1 MWKTLSSHR
10 PMKKPKKVVITRLIP
25 TELKIA
31 MPRRNFLPIPVFMFP
46 FTGQKLPAD
55 VKVMVLTLIDAGSDT

>member
-1 MWKTLSSHR
+1 
-10 PMKKPKKVVITRLIP
+10 MKKPKKVVITRLIP

-55 VKVMVLTLIDAGSDT
+55 VRVMVLTLINTGSDI